1 MQVPRCCFYCCFY
14 FLALVYRKVLIC
26 IHFVF
31 VPVFVFMIPSTLNNE
46 HLSSK
51 SSQMHQLVSELKC
64 SGKVLHHNW
73 KYISTN
79 KLSTGYLCPGPNWT
93 LFLEMFQ
100 GVGIPQVWVTLLICK
115 SKYIVVGCWS
125 QPWCRTQT
133 HCVWMQNTW
142 LHKYTLLGDAGHTHW
157 AQNNHIVF
165 GCKIHNCTNT

>member
-73 KYISTN
+73 KYISNKQILKRRYFSWATLNPVFGNVLRCRNTSGVSHSAYLQIKIHCCWMLDTAMVQNTN
-79 KLSTGYLCPGPNWT
+79 TLC
-93 LFLEMFQ
+93 LDA
-100 GVGIPQVWVTLLICK
+100 
-115 SKYIVVGCWS
+115 KYIIA
-125 QPWCRTQT
+125 QI
-133 HCVWMQNTW
+133 HC
-142 LHKYTLLGDAGHTHW
+142 
-157 AQNNHIVF
+157 
-165 GCKIHNCTNT
+165 